1 MKKERK
7 DTRKEENT
15 RNTNRTRTRKYKKSK
30 RYGDNMKHTGLILP
44 FQWPTTY
51 ISTTSLRVDC
61 WELIWRMQTSSPL
74 KAGLLINNA
83 AELGKPWCL
92 NVQYGA
98 GAVQGQQGQPFSPM
112 LGVWPSGSLA
122 TIISSGSNAEPGQ
135 CICPSTVI
143 TRS

>member
-1 MKKERK
+1 MKKIQEIQI
-7 DTRKEENT
+7 EQEQENT
-15 RNTNRTRTRKYKKSK
+15 KRTNAK
-30 RYGDNMKHTGLILP
+30 GDNMKHTGLILP

-51 ISTTSLRVDC
+51 ISMTSLRVDC

-98 GAVQGQQGQPFSPM
+98 GAVQGQQGQPLSPM